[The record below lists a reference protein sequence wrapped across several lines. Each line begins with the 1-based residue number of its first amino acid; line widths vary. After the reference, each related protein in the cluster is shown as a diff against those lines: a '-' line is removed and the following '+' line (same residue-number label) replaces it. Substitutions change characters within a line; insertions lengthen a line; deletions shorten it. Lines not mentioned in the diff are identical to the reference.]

1 MTWLLGTRLHK
12 SRLAKRN
19 SCCQK
24 SCLVVGLFLQTPE
37 SWCDLFCICHPQNY
51 SIKGVVSFNELPKHE
66 LTNSISCPAMC
77 IVCTWFEEWI
87 CRDLQAEVPAAGC
100 PSPPRQPPRWSPDS
114 SGERWASCWSRRS
127 SSSPAGRRSSSR
139 GRRWWWWWRW
149 CGGWAAARR
158 SATSCCCSTPP
169 RCCAGWL
176 TGSLGGIR

>member
-24 SCLVVGLFLQTPE
+24 SCLVVGLFVQTPE

-77 IVCTWFEEWI
+77 VPDLKNGFVETCKQK
-87 CRDLQAEVPAAGC
+87 CRLQVAPPRLANFHSLQTPPLNAGRGADLGALPLHQRGGEVPQGGGDGAAVE
-100 PSPPRQPPRWSPDS
+100 Q
-114 SGERWASCWSRRS
+114 RRGDRR
-127 SSSPAGRRSSSR
+127 PAVVARLHLD
-139 GRRWWWWWRW
+139 
-149 CGGWAAARR
+149 AA
-158 SATSCCCSTPP
+158 PV
-169 RCCAGWL
+169 G
-176 TGSLGGIR
+176 